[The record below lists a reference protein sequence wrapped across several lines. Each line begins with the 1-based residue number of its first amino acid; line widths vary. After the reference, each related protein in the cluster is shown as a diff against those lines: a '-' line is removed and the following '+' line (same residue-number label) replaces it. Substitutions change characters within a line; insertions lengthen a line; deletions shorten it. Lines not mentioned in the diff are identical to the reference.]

1 VALNLCEI
9 EVFIDE
15 LLELDGKAREGQQR
29 LTSLLNSRPGIMRS
43 IKICVILALQKSR
56 LKKLATMKEEL
67 ITRSKEEN
75 WKNIPGV
82 EEYAGVALSGLS
94 SPIGGI
100 K

>member
-1 VALNLCEI
+1 MSTALSEI
-9 EVFIDE
+9 EAFVDE
-15 LLELDGKAREGQQR
+15 LLDLDNKAREGQQR
-29 LTSLLNSRPGIMRS
+29 LTSLLSGRLGIMRS
-43 IKICVILALQKSR
+43 IKIGVILALQKSR

-82 EEYAGVALSGLS
+82 EEYAGMALSGLS